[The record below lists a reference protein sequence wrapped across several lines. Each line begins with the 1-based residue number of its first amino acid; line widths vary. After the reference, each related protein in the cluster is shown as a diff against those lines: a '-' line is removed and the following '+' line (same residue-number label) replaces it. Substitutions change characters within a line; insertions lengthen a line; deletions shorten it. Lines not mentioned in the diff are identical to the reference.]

1 MIEPSTVL
9 FMSGLILFHVN
20 YTEEKISEILISLL
34 FFYKTF
40 NRIFSFQTVWQKF
53 NSKIGA
59 IEVVEKASKELLA
72 HRDILGNFS
81 LNEFQNV
88 IEFKDVS
95 FCYGEKIVLSNI
107 NFSVQ
112 KNKSIGIV
120 GESGAGKTT
129 IFDILCGLVTPQ
141 SGKVSF
147 DGIDYSDLNF
157 LGLRKLLG
165 YVTQEPVIINDTIAN
180 NISFWK
186 CDYDVEICRAKV
198 QEAAKLANC
207 DSFINETENGYE
219 TIIGDKGVKL
229 SGGQRQRI
237 SIAREIFKE
246 PEIIFFDE
254 ATSSLDSESE
264 LLIQDSINSIMGKCT
279 IIIIA
284 HRLSTIKKCDYIY
297 VLKEGKLIEDG
308 TFDNLYTSK
317 DSVFSK
323 MCIAQNL

>member
-1 MIEPSTVL
+1 
-9 FMSGLILFHVN
+9 

-229 SGGQRQRI
+229 
-237 SIAREIFKE
+237 
-246 PEIIFFDE
+246 
-254 ATSSLDSESE
+254 
-264 LLIQDSINSIMGKCT
+264 
-279 IIIIA
+279 
-284 HRLSTIKKCDYIY
+284 
-297 VLKEGKLIEDG
+297 
-308 TFDNLYTSK
+308 
-317 DSVFSK
+317 
-323 MCIAQNL
+323 